1 MIIKVKSVPEKQTLK
16 SYYLWRSKNRSTLS
30 IQLRELMG
38 SFHSVCLKGWKDPI
52 SGSPNSKEILTD
64 LHRVAHLART
74 GRHSISSLSRP
85 SPRKQIS
92 SSKQNFVTV
101 QEYGICMLGRQKQQI
116 PMPYSLWFP
125 DPGLPILFKHNQQ
138 CETNK
143 QKTRATTKPVI
154 SKGNAFV
161 VRPLGYVCFSEIK
174 SSICL
179 WLSSFTLNATPETSS
194 NH

>member
-30 IQLRELMG
+30 IQLGELMG
-38 SFHSVCLKGWKDPI
+38 SFHCVCLKGWKDPI

-143 QKTRATTKPVI
+143 QTKNPSNNKTRDQQRQCI
-154 SKGNAFV
+154 RG
-161 VRPLGYVCFSEIK
+161 
-174 SSICL
+174 
-179 WLSSFTLNATPETSS
+179 
-194 NH
+194 